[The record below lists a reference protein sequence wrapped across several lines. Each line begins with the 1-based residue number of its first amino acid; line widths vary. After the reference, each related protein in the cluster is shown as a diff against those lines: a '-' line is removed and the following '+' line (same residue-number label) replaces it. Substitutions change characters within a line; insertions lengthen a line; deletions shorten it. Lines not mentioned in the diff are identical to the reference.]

1 VSLVL
6 ATNDLLIESAIMPR
20 DPVNPT
26 DATAAVPASSG
37 SDLPL
42 PWRELLH
49 HPLTTL
55 DHPPDPDLFADLSL
69 WDLCSM
75 AGTW

>member
-20 DPVNPT
+20 DPVN
-26 DATAAVPASSG
+26 ATADPSASSG

-42 PWRELLH
+42 PWRELLQ